1 MADELGGWR
10 HQEEPEVGK
19 LRWKRAETK
28 SVSWS
33 TEAVF
38 SPVIGLMEALHFWH
52 LLAEVCFHTFVE
64 DTLRLSQ
71 TAPSVSRSF
80 AQTGDV
86 WVQLWGL
93 WLLRLSHRRLA
104 TILLCVL

>member
-64 DTLRLSQ
+64 DTQTQSDSPLS
-71 TAPSVSRSF
+71 
-80 AQTGDV
+80 
-86 WVQLWGL
+86 VQKFC
-93 WLLRLSHRRLA
+93 SDRRCLGA
-104 TILLCVL
+104 AVGAVASKTEP